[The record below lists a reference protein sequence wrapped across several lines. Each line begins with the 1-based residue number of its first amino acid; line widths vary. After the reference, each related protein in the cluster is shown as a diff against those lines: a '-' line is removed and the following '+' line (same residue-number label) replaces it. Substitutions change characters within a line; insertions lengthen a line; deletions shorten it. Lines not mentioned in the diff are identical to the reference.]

1 MTYLPPGSIP
11 PSPGLPSP
19 RRGKPWLWV
28 ALAVAVVI
36 IIVLATLLV
45 TQSSDDTEGQPTA
58 ADPAQTS
65 AVPLTP
71 PPTTEAPRNSEAGSS
86 MTCDGL
92 TASVDATSQP
102 GWRATI
108 NRYRLAYAA
117 PPDWTVAA
125 CGVRTGWAQPCPQGQ
140 CVIQELEAVATVA
153 NPACTKQNLA
163 VAGVTRSRNP
173 EIGVALDQTAE
184 TVTPIYTRDGQAPAI
199 EFGPV
204 REFSIGPHPAVQMV
218 ATVTG
223 IAATECTGPTAYH
236 SIVVTTVPKVEGS
249 VVFVISLREGSTV
262 KPNPDVINQMVDTL
276 RSPAE

>member
-1 MTYLPPGSIP
+1 M
-11 PSPGLPSP
+11 
-19 RRGKPWLWV
+19 WV

-45 TQSSDDTEGQPTA
+45 ARSSDETEGEPTA
-58 ADPAQTS
+58 ANPAQS
-65 AVPLTP
+65 SVPLSP
-71 PPTTEAPRNSEAGSS
+71 APTTETPRNSEAGSS

-108 NRYRLAYAA
+108 NRYKLAYAV

-173 EIGVALDQTAE
+173 DIGAALDETAQTVA
-184 TVTPIYTRDGQAPAI
+184 PIYTRDGQTPQIDFA
-199 EFGPV
+199 PV

-218 ATVTG
+218 ATVTD
-223 IAATECTGPTAYH
+223 IATTECTGPTAYH

-276 RSPAE
+276 RSPTE